1 MIPDGLE
8 QKNKQLEPL
17 HFLAYPFTSISHT
30 PSSGDVMQL
39 KPIRGGYIFEQPQ
52 FGSLRSV
59 FAVFNIWEQ
68 FEVVVLEENHRQG
81 KNKGYA
87 ELLGR
92 LRFKEKNE
100 LMSEE
105 DLSLLRS
112 RILEPEDRDNLLQI
126 RGKNA
131 TVNVINENRL
141 DQLTSK
147 LYVMEASHIPAKRN
161 VYIKPAGTV
170 EETAF
175 LQTLRLKEGARIMLI
190 HNINTLD
197 GLTNG
202 AQGTVVE
209 ILSTEDRVHYIL
221 IKFDNAEIGMEQRRK
236 FRFLPSIA
244 KQPHLTPIDR
254 YSLSYTLGD
263 VKKNHGASAT
273 LLQFPL
279 KLAWASTSH
288 KV

>member
-1 MIPDGLE
+1 
-8 QKNKQLEPL
+8 
-17 HFLAYPFTSISHT
+17 
-30 PSSGDVMQL
+30 MQL
-39 KPIRGGYIFEQPQ
+39 KPIRGDYIFEHPKA
-52 FGSLRSV
+52 GSLRSV
-59 FAVFNIWEQ
+59 FEVFNIWEQ
-68 FEVVVLEENHRQG
+68 FEVVALEENHRQG
-81 KNKGYA
+81 NNKKYA

-100 LMSEE
+100 QMLKE
-105 DLSLLRS
+105 DLAFLRS
-112 RILEPEDRDNLLQI
+112 RILEPDNSDDILQI
-126 RGKNA
+126 HGKNA
-131 TVNVINENRL
+131 TVNAINEKCL
-141 DQLTSK
+141 DRLTSK

-175 LQTLRLKEGARIMLI
+175 LQTLRLKDGARIMLI

-202 AQGTVVE
+202 AQGTVLE
-209 ILSTEDRVHYIL
+209 ILSREDRVHYIL
-221 IKFDNAEIGMEQRRK
+221 VKFDNTEIGMEQRRK
-236 FRFLPSIA
+236 FRFLPSLA
-244 KQPHLTPIDR
+244 KQPDLTPIER
-254 YSLSYTLGD
+254 YSLGYTLGD
-263 VKKNHGASAT
+263 ITKNHGASAT